1 MSDAEKTTTRN
12 PDVDFERS
20 DMSVGV
26 IAALAAAALAYVCLA
41 PFALTLI
48 FRPAL
53 GDADRQLTIHPPGP
67 RLQLDP
73 PADLA
78 ALNAH
83 AATQLESY
91 GWVDRDKGIAHIPL
105 AQAMKDLAA
114 RGIPDFPK
122 AQP

>member
-1 MSDAEKTTTRN
+1 MSDSEKTGPRN
-12 PDVDFERS
+12 PEVDFERS

-26 IAALAAAALAYVCLA
+26 IVALAAAILLYVCLA
-41 PFALTLI
+41 PFVLTRIYRTGLS
-48 FRPAL
+48 
-53 GDADRQLTIHPPGP
+53 DANRQLAIHPPAP
-67 RLQLDP
+67 NLQLDP

-78 ALNAH
+78 TLNARED
-83 AATQLESY
+83 TQLESY

-105 AQAMKDLAA
+105 AQAMKDVAS

>member
-1 MSDAEKTTTRN
+1 
-12 PDVDFERS
+12 VL
-20 DMSVGV
+20 
-26 IAALAAAALAYVCLA
+26 ALVVLAYVCLT
-41 PFALTLI
+41 PFVLTHIYRTALS
-48 FRPAL
+48 
-53 GDADRQLTIHPPGP
+53 DADRQLTISPPGP
-67 RLQLDP
+67 NLQLDP

-83 AATQLESY
+83 ETTQLEGY

-105 AQAMKDLAA
+105 AQAMKDVAA